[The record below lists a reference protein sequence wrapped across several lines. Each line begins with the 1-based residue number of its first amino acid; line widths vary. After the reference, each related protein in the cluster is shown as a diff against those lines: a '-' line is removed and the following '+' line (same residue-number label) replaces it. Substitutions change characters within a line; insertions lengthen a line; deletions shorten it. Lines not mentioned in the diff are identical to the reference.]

1 MKPITDIETFLR
13 GFVQGYHSGY
23 EFGVN
28 PPEEWSEDEGGSAPG
43 SADAPT
49 AAPPLDLA
57 SRRCAP
63 AAPAGAPAVA
73 SSSGSAASSLPAI
86 RQGALP
92 PGVEVAGDLERLF
105 VHRGMVT
112 GLRVLAEVFRACDM
126 DDAVDI
132 CVSVVRGVEVEVE
145 DR

>member
-13 GFVQGYHSGY
+13 GFVAGYHSGY

-28 PPEEWSEDEGGSAPG
+28 PPEEWDGNEGGSAPG
-43 SADAPT
+43 VADAPT
-49 AAPPLDLA
+49 PAPPLDLGPLPLRG
-57 SRRCAP
+57 SLP
-63 AAPAGAPAVA
+63 
-73 SSSGSAASSLPAI
+73 SSSGSAGSSLPAI

-92 PGVEVAGDLERLF
+92 PGVEVAGELERLF

-126 DDAVDI
+126 DDAFDI
-132 CVSVVRGVEVEVE
+132 CVSTVRGVEVEVE
-145 DR
+145 GR